1 MRKIATL
8 ALMALLP
15 LSAELSVGKIDRM
28 VEQIQGKRSSKVEI
42 DFQKVS
48 SPFVRVV
55 RQENNQ
61 TAAIEKIEEHAA
73 QFHLAGIIN
82 DRALINDRWVREGE
96 IIQGYTVEKIEEGHV
111 VLNKSD
117 RRVELF
123 LPEPKQNNLI
133 QSSEG

>member
-133 QSSEG
+133 QISEG

>member
-1 MRKIATL
+1 MILTL
-8 ALMALLP
+8 VLLP

-55 RQENNQ
+55 RQESNQ
-61 TAAIEKIEEHAA
+61 TATLEKIEEYTA

-82 DRALINDRWVREGE
+82 DRALINNRWVREGE

-111 VLNKSD
+111 VLNKLD
-117 RRVELF
+117 RRIELF
-123 LPEPKQNNLI
+123 LPDPKKNNLI
-133 QSSEG
+133 QISEG